1 MFIYVYIYL
10 HSRSGYL
17 RGSLEDQGGGGWSTL
32 DGLLSPLPFLEAPSL
47 LMPYEKTDYLTF
59 PSHSQ
64 SRPIS
69 SFPENLELGLRDPS
83 LLLIGLLCKENI
95 NSGAV
100 RLFSPMWIGEQKQAS
115 CSPREKETDEG

>member
-47 LMPYEKTDYLTF
+47 LTPYEKTDYLTF
-59 PSHSQ
+59 L
-64 SRPIS
+64 PIPNPGQLAP
-69 SFPENLELGLRDPS
+69 FLKIWNWD
-83 LLLIGLLCKENI
+83 
-95 NSGAV
+95 
-100 RLFSPMWIGEQKQAS
+100 
-115 CSPREKETDEG
+115 